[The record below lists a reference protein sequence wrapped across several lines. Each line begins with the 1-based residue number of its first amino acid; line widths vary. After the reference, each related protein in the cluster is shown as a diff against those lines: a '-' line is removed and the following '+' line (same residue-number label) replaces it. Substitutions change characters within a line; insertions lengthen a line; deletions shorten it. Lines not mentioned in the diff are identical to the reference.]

1 MELLAIGLLG
11 LAGKYISERFTNNT
25 DDEYI
30 EDTDDTDDADNI
42 DDTDDMSN
50 TPNVENVKGT
60 VTTANGFDQKKRIQ
74 ETMAVQALEK
84 KELSNDPNNKN
95 IIPTLYNKRL
105 YDLDSENKYLS
116 SNKNYNNTN
125 GETMLNLFKYTKN
138 LMEGPTNELT
148 SLDEQFEPMMIID
161 NKPNPANMGK
171 LTLPDN
177 WTPYNKNDDDMTYK
191 IFNKDELIHNNMQPF
206 FKDKGLLITEDNSR
220 NMEQKLDI
228 FTGSSRF
235 YYAKTEIPNIIE
247 NYEEGF
253 STAFQPHML
262 SSYTRGTPNQVDLI
276 QDRYFSGKEKKSDRP
291 FDQVNVTPGVNISPY
306 EDGKIGFH
314 DPYMPPTK
322 NIDELRRVDN
332 PQVSGTFPTIKGTSG
347 EGGKYGT
354 IGNVVNRKPTT
365 FGELDKNYT
374 VLPTISTVQK
384 PTDTGNFNF
393 DKSHR
398 GDVET
403 FEQGVLGPGAQE
415 AGISID
421 HFGKVRD
428 PFKTTLAGLEQSITG
443 SGTNQNLPNLD
454 KGSYNNYITQRSTAN
469 STYTGGLGNNTN
481 GTGIVS
487 EYQPIAT
494 QRLTTNANFTGSM
507 GNNTNGAG
515 TMSEYQ
521 PMTTQRL
528 TTNAHFTGSM
538 GNNTNGFGDMSE
550 YQPMSTQRVNTNSR
564 YTGAMGNNTNGL
576 GEMSEYQP
584 MSTQRVN
591 TNSRYTGAM
600 GNNTNGFGEMSEYQP
615 MSTQRVNTNS
625 TYTGAMGNNTNGFG
639 DMSEYQP
646 MSTQR
651 VNTNSTY
658 TGAMGN
664 NTNGFGDMSTYQA
677 MSTQRVNTNSTYTG
691 AMGNNT
697 NGFGDMSEYQATSTQ
712 RVNTNSNYA
721 GGMGNNTNGLGEVSL
736 YQATPTNRIMS
747 NTLQGLP
754 VSQIGGNGHHSTV
767 TTPMV
772 TQRQEQNTSYAG
784 PQAGANNVNAT
795 STGSGER
802 NMYIRDNKQNLLS
815 RNEPT
820 PVNAYQPPN
829 ITTNGEVVLKN
840 LPSTM
845 MSSTGFIPSGDYLEF
860 NANLKNIPIPTTYPN
875 YYPPDM
881 EFNNPYINNSLY
893 KAKQEYVINN
903 NIENSFNQFSRDY
916 LK

>member
-1 MELLAIGLLG
+1 MEVLAIGLLG

-30 EDTDDTDDADNI
+30 EDVEDIEDEEVNNI
-42 DDTDDMSN
+42 E
-50 TPNVENVKGT
+50 PVKNII
-60 VTTANGFDQKKRIQ
+60 TTSNGFDQKKRVQ
-74 ETMAVQALEK
+74 ETMTAKSAEK

-95 IIPTLYNKRL
+95 IIPTLYNKRV

-116 SNKNYNNTN
+116 TNKNFNNTN
-125 GETMLNLFKYTKN
+125 GETMLNIFKYSKN
-138 LMEGPTNELT
+138 LMEGPANELT
-148 SLDEQFEPMMIID
+148 SLDEQFEPMMIIN
-161 NKPNPANMGK
+161 NKPNAVNMGK

-177 WTPYNKNDDDMTYK
+177 WTPFNKTDDDMTYK

-206 FKDKGLLITEDNSR
+206 FKDKGLLITEENSR

-247 NYEEGF
+247 NFEEGF
-253 STAFQPHML
+253 STAFQPISL
-262 SSYTRGTPNQVDLI
+262 TSYTRGTPNQVDLI
-276 QDRYFSGKEKKSDRP
+276 QDRFFSGKEKKSDRP
-291 FDQVNVTPGVNISPY
+291 FDQVNVTPGLNISPN
-306 EDGKIGFH
+306 EDGKVGFH
-314 DPYMPPTK
+314 DPYVPPTR

-365 FGELDKNYT
+365 FGELNKDYII
-374 VLPTISTVQK
+374 VPSSATVQK
-384 PTDTGNFNF
+384 PTDIGNFNF

-398 GDVET
+398 GNIET
-403 FEQGVLGPGAQE
+403 FEQGVMGPGNQE
-415 AGISID
+415 ANISID
-421 HFGKVRD
+421 NFGKVRD
-428 PFKTTLAGLEQSITG
+428 PFKIALPGLEQSIPG
-443 SGTNQNLPNLD
+443 IGANQNLPNLD

-481 GTGIVS
+481 GAITVS
-487 EYQPIAT
+487 EYQPMST
-494 QRLTTNANFTGSM
+494 QRFNTNANFTGSM

-521 PMTTQRL
+521 
-528 TTNAHFTGSM
+528 A
-538 GNNTNGFGDMSE
+538 
-550 YQPMSTQRVNTNSR
+550 MSTQRLNTN
-564 YTGAMGNNTNGL
+564 ANF
-576 GEMSEYQP
+576 
-584 MSTQRVN
+584 
-591 TNSRYTGAM
+591 TGAM

-625 TYTGAMGNNTNGFG
+625 NFTGSMGNNTNGFG
-639 DMSEYQP
+639 EMSEYQP

-658 TGAMGN
+658 SGSMGN

-677 MSTQRVNTNSTYTG
+677 MSTQRVNTNSNYTG
-691 AMGNNT
+691 
-697 NGFGDMSEYQATSTQ
+697 S
-712 RVNTNSNYA
+712 
-721 GGMGNNTNGLGEVSL
+721 MGNNTNGLGEVSL
-736 YQATPTNRIMS
+736 YQATPTNRVIS
-747 NTLQGLP
+747 NNLMGLP

-772 TQRQEQNTSYAG
+772 TQRQQQNTSYSG
-784 PQAGANNVNAT
+784 PQAGANSVNAT

-802 NMYIRDNKQNLLS
+802 NMYFRDNKQNLLA
-815 RNEPT
+815 RNNPT

-829 ITTNGEVVLKN
+829 ITTSGEVALKN
-840 LPSTM
+840 FPSTM
-845 MSSTGFIPSGDYLEF
+845 MSSTGFISSGDYLPY
-860 NANLKNIPIPTTYPN
+860 NANLKNIAIPTTYPN

-893 KAKQEYVINN
+893 KAKKEIVTNS
-903 NIENSFNQFSRDY
+903 NIENSFNQFSRDKVPEV
-916 LK
+916 LKRV